1 MLISPEKISSMLEH
15 EIEDYMEEVKNHF
28 EPTNP
33 IHVETLQEA
42 ITLVRRSAIS
52 AYEFD
57 DITFKLTATVTTDVE
72 QFVRFLINEDEPSCT
87 CFETGWCVHKVA
99 IIFDLYLQFYS
110 LTEWMSDWR
119 RKATSQ
125 MQLKIAKRTPEE
137 WHATLQTLLQPMK
150 EIELSENPS
159 IFIHK
164 FSVINQKAAPL
175 YPFEWE
181 WRPLFDL
188 FYRLNALKIAWP
200 YVGFH
205 LDNDARSFSYGKWYV
220 RNWLTEQLQQ
230 IEDSLHALSTKRRL
244 FETDP
249 FYDYLQVSVRSLM
262 IDEQTLFQERFRVYR
277 QFWQFLFT
285 DRRTRELEYK
295 TLNEINHGPTQ
306 QLIAYFAILNG
317 ESEHLLS
324 LNDAIATD
332 QLANWLPL
340 ADVAEEEGDEE
351 ALDMLMNMFIPYIG
365 DYFNT
370 YIQPSDRPQFVR
382 HIDGLLES
390 ADASEELRESMFFH
404 YGKAGAEAYADFLV
418 ERERFTEWA
427 ALMQRY
433 NISYEIAE
441 ANGLK
446 IALRDDPAAILPL
459 LHVYTLKFIEERN
472 RQSYR
477 RAVRVLKKMKA
488 SAKKSG
494 KVTFWNDYVD
504 QLRSKY
510 RRLRALMEEI
520 EKGNLSL

>member
-1 MLISPEKISSMLEH
+1 MVGSPERISSILEY
-15 EIEDYMEEVKNHF
+15 EIEDYMEEIKNYF
-28 EPTNP
+28 EPNNP
-33 IHVETLQEA
+33 IHADTLQA
-42 ITLVRRSAIS
+42 AVTLVRRSGIS
-52 AYEFD
+52 DYSFD
-57 DITFKLTATVTTDVE
+57 DITYQLSATVTDDEE
-72 QFVRFLINEDEPSCT
+72 QYVRFMVNEQESSCS
-87 CFETGWCVHKVA
+87 CFDTGLCVHKVA
-99 IIFDLYLQFYS
+99 VIFDLYLQFYS
-110 LTEWMSDWR
+110 LTEWMNTWR

-150 EIELSENPS
+150 EIDLGENPS

-164 FSVINQKAAPL
+164 FSIVNQKAAPL

-188 FYRLNALKIAWP
+188 FYRLNALKISWS
-200 YVGFH
+200 YVSYY

-220 RNWLTEQLQQ
+220 RNWLTEQLNH

-249 FYDYLQVSVRSLM
+249 FYDYLQLAVRAL
-262 IDEQTLFQERFRVYR
+262 IVDEQTMFQERFRVYR

-285 DRRTRELEYK
+285 DKLTREKEVEALAA
-295 TLNEINHGPTQ
+295 IQHGPKE
-306 QLIAYFAILNG
+306 QLLAYFGILNG
-317 ESEHLLS
+317 ELDS
-324 LNDAIATD
+324 LQSLDSFISTE

-340 ADVAEEEGDEE
+340 ADVAEEEDEVE
-351 ALDMLMNMFIPYIG
+351 ALALLMDALIPYVG
-365 DYFNT
+365 EYFNT

-390 ADASEELRESMFFH
+390 ADLSEEVRESMFFH
-404 YGKAGAEAYADFLV
+404 YGKAGSEAYADFLI

-446 IALRDDPAAILPL
+446 IALRDDPAAALPL

-477 RAVRVLKKMKA
+477 RAVRVMKKMKS

-494 KVTFWNDYVD
+494 KTEFWNAYVE
-504 QLRSKY
+504 QLRIKY

>member
-1 MLISPEKISSMLEH
+1 MFMSPEKISSMLEM
-15 EIEDYMEEVKNHF
+15 EIEDYMEEIKEHF
-28 EPTNP
+28 EPNNP
-33 IHVETLQEA
+33 IHANTLQDA
-42 ITLVRRSAIS
+42 VTLVRRGAIS
-52 AYEFD
+52 QYSFD
-57 DITFKLTATVTTDVE
+57 EISFKLTATVTDTE
-72 QFVRFLINEDEPSCT
+72 EHFVRFLINLDESSCT
-87 CFETGWCVHKVA
+87 CFDTGWCAHKVA
-99 IIFDLYLQFYS
+99 VMFDLYLQFYS
-110 LTEWMSDWR
+110 LTEWMNLWR

-137 WHATLQTLLQPMK
+137 WHATLQSLLQPIQEMD
-150 EIELSENPS
+150 LGENPS

-164 FSVINQKAAPL
+164 FSIINQKAAPL

-200 YVGFH
+200 YVSYY

-220 RNWLTEQLQQ
+220 RNWLTEQLNH
-230 IEDSLHALSTKRRL
+230 IEDSLHTLSTKRRL

-249 FYDYLQVSVRSLM
+249 FYDYLQHAVRSFM
-262 IDEQTLFQERFRVYR
+262 VDSDALFKERFRIYR

-285 DRRTRELEYK
+285 DKLTREKECEALER
-295 TLNEINHGPTQ
+295 IDHGPVKQ
-306 QLIAYFAILNG
+306 MLAYFGILNG
-317 ESEHLLS
+317 DYSRIQTLD
-324 LNDAIATD
+324 DAISME
-332 QLANWLPL
+332 QLADWLPL
-340 ADVAEEEGDEE
+340 ADVAEDENAEE
-351 ALDMLMNMFIPYIG
+351 ALAMLMNALIPHIG
-365 DYFNT
+365 EYFNSFV
-370 YIQPSDRPQFVR
+370 QPSDRPQFVR

-390 ADASEELRESMFFH
+390 AQLSEEVRESMFFH

-433 NISYEIAE
+433 NISYETAE

-446 IALRDDPAAILPL
+446 IALRDDPVAVLPL

-477 RAVRVLKKMKA
+477 RAVRVLKKMKT

-494 KVTFWNDYVD
+494 KVEFWNDYVE